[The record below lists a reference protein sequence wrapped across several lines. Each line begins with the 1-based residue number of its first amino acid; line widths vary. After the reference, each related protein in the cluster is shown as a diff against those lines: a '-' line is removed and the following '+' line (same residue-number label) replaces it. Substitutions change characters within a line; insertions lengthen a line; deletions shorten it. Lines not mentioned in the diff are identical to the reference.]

1 MESIS
6 FSLKT
11 TSDSNSTWG
20 HDSVSYTEVMV
31 DADGTVRSL
40 DAVSGTYTLHHSLT
54 TEQVAEAQRLAGLVR
69 DGSAYVAASHV
80 IMKK

>member
-1 MESIS
+1 
-6 FSLKT
+6 
-11 TSDSNSTWG
+11 
-20 HDSVSYTEVMV
+20 MV